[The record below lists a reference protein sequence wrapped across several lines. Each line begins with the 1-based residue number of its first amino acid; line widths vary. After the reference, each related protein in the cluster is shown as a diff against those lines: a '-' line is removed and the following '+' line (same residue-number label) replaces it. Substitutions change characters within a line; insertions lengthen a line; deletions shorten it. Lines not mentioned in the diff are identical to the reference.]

1 MKESPINITAL
12 STDTRE
18 ADEAIAH
25 QWMADSA
32 RTATARD
39 FESHMDLI
47 SKKVTV
53 RGVLGFDLIQYN
65 DWANQCR
72 EDFSSGLIK
81 EVSYRG
87 FKFIVASENRIMFK
101 TLETIKTKDGESKE
115 NGVEILIEK
124 EEDNKWRVRQER
136 VLTTEEVE
144 HDKLLEGL

>member
-1 MKESPINITAL
+1 MKEIPIKAVPL
-12 STDTRE
+12 STKTE
-18 ADEAIAH
+18 ETSESIAR

-47 SKKVTV
+47 SKNVTV

-65 DWANQCR
+65 DWASQCR
-72 EDFSSGLIK
+72 KEFSSGLI
-81 EVSYRG
+81 EQVSYRG

-124 EEDNKWRVRQER
+124 EDDGKWRVRQER
-136 VLTTEEVE
+136 ILTPEEVA
-144 HDKLLEGL
+144 HDKLLEGI